1 MAPVPSPFTREV
13 LRVVAALPSGEVLT
27 YGEVAREAGR
37 PGAARAVGAVLR
49 RHGDQVPWWRV
60 VPADGR
66 LAPRVA
72 SEQRRR
78 LEAEGLHAPY
88 GRLRAP

>member
-1 MAPVPSPFTREV
+1 MVPEPSPFAREV
-13 LRVVAALPSGEVLT
+13 LRVVAALPRGEVLT
-27 YGEVAREAGR
+27 YGEVARESGR

-49 RHGDQVPWWRV
+49 RHGAQVPWWRV

-72 SEQRRR
+72 AEQRRR
-78 LEAEGLHAPY
+78 LEAEGLRAPR
-88 GRLRAP
+88 GRLRPP